1 MELFSLNG
9 EWSMRAVDEAKL
21 HSCVYENTVLYQAKV
36 CSFRPGNIRKRHV
49 FNACADIVFL
59 WAMLYNLF

>member
-9 EWSMRAVDEAKL
+9 EWSMPAVDEEKR
-21 HSCVYENTVLYQAKV
+21 HSYVYENTVLYQAKG
-36 CSFRPGNIRKRHV
+36 CSFIPGNIRKRHV